1 MKKFLIYSD
10 KILTSITYAAYVVLL
25 VYVVVRFGFGK
36 EILKALLI
44 PATGFALETFIRDR
58 LNFERPYERTGV
70 PPLIPKQT
78 KGHSFP
84 SRHAFSVT
92 MIAMMYV
99 FYLPYL
105 GIVML
110 CVAAFLCV
118 VRVKGGVHFVRDV
131 IAGAALAAGYAVI
144 FMLVF
149 FLDMG
154 RRFC

>member
-10 KILTSITYAAYVVLL
+10 KILTTITYAAYVALL

-44 PATGFALETFIRDR
+44 PATGFFLETFIHDR

-131 IAGAALAAGYAVI
+131 IAGAALAAGYAAL
-144 FMLVF
+144 FMMVF
-149 FLDMG
+149 Q
-154 RRFC
+154 

>member
-70 PPLIPKQT
+70 PPIIPKQT

-99 FYLPYL
+99 FCLPYL

-131 IAGAALAAGYAVI
+131 IAGAALAAGYAVV

-149 FLDMG
+149 FS
-154 RRFC
+154 

>member
-84 SRHAFSVT
+84 SRHSFSVT

>member
-70 PPLIPKQT
+70 PPIIPKQT

-92 MIAMMYV
+92 MIAMMSV

-118 VRVKGGVHFVRDV
+118 VRVKGGVHFARDV
-131 IAGAALAAGYAVI
+131 IAGAALAAGYAAL
-144 FMLVF
+144 FMMVF
-149 FLDMG
+149 Q
-154 RRFC
+154 

>member
-131 IAGAALAAGYAVI
+131 IAGAALAAGYAAL
-144 FMLVF
+144 FMMVF
-149 FLDMG
+149 Q
-154 RRFC
+154 

>member
-118 VRVKGGVHFVRDV
+118 VRVKGGVHFTRDV
-131 IAGAALAAGYAVI
+131 IAGAALAIGYAVV
-144 FMLVF
+144 FMILF
-149 FLDMG
+149 
-154 RRFC
+154 R

>member
-131 IAGAALAAGYAVI
+131 IAGAALAAGYAVV

-149 FLDMG
+149 FS
-154 RRFC
+154 

>member
-10 KILTSITYAAYVVLL
+10 KILTTITYAAYVALL

-44 PATGFALETFIRDR
+44 PATGFFLETFIRDR

-99 FYLPYL
+99 FYLPYI

-110 CVAAFLCV
+110 AVAAFLCV
-118 VRVKGGVHFVRDV
+118 VRVKGGVHFARDV
-131 IAGAALAAGYAVI
+131 IAGAALAAGYAVV

-149 FLDMG
+149 FS
-154 RRFC
+154 